1 MMRLL
6 IVSNVRVVRD
16 ALPPLLARHDGI
28 DVVGTAEL
36 LKAVDRNRELRPD
49 IVLFD
54 AARRDDVRHVQG
66 MVSAEPRC
74 KVVAFGVKETHED
87 IVALAAAGTAGYV
100 PEYATSADMVQV
112 LQRAMCGEL
121 VCSPRAAAS
130 LYRQVAVLAQSG
142 QTPPGRHS
150 DGERLLSRRELQIA
164 SLIDRG
170 LTNKQIAR
178 ELGIEV
184 ATVKNHVHNICE
196 KLCVHRRGE
205 AAARVRAGLQTLPGG
220 SAAAN

>member
-6 IVSNVRVVRD
+6 VVSNVCVVRD

-28 DVVGTAEL
+28 AVVGTAEVQN
-36 LKAVDRNRELRPD
+36 AGDRNRELRPD

-54 AARRDDVRHVQG
+54 AARRDDVTHVPG
-66 MVSAEPRC
+66 IVSAEPRC

-100 PEYATSADMVQV
+100 PDHATGADMVQV
-112 LQRAMCGEL
+112 LQRVMCDEL

-130 LYRQVAVLAQSG
+130 LYRQVAVLAQRG
-142 QTPPGRHS
+142 QPQRGHHF
-150 DGERLLSRRELQIA
+150 DVARLLSRRELQIA

-196 KLCVHRRGE
+196 KLSVHRRGE
-205 AAARVRAGLQTLPGG
+205 AAARIRAGLRALPGG
-220 SAAAN
+220 SATAN